1 MPHFCGGKR
10 ENDCRVVAT
19 KQPSKKNVSI
29 SVLLLYLHTTIDNP
43 YRIAVVIL
51 SRAIAMIIEV
61 FYYIHTTDMKHRLQF
76 LLDINRSTELRYIA
90 VLRHR

>member
-10 ENDCRVVAT
+10 ENGCRVVAT

-29 SVLLLYLHTTIDNP
+29 SVLLLCLHTTIDNP

-51 SRAIAMIIEV
+51 SRTIAMVIEV
-61 FYYIHTTDMKHRLQF
+61 FHYIHTTDMKHGLQF